1 MGLISIPIFDGGLI
15 TNMDPEDIPKDAC
28 SATANFEID
37 VRGKL
42 SKRKGRV
49 AIGSAV
55 STRAFVQ
62 AAKWIVAA
70 TNYWLTYDT
79 TARLIERYS
88 GTMGSQTALGAALA
102 AGTTDIKI
110 LIFGDHARFATGITN
125 KARWYGYLTRQY
137 FFGGWDPNSGGA
149 YEVQDAIPSYPSTWG
164 YPDITTTGNGNN
176 PVGYYYYKFVP
187 IFDGNQEIPLGE
199 SFAKHQT
206 TSSGLFLKVGLSL
219 STDNFNKRITA
230 IKMYRSYDTSDI
242 APVYSHVKT
251 IPVNSKATHAHKE
264 TTSSS
269 SNVGTKLYLP
279 DYAVSASGHNNM
291 WIELGASTGYYYRI
305 ASGNN
310 TQRTYTIDALYSSS
324 STAIITFDGFQTSL
338 WNGSWKI
345 FEDNG
350 SGTGPHASTV
360 NDSAATG
367 GYAGKDI
374 IFENG
379 WDWAKNERN
388 DWVAK
393 ASSQERV
400 IYNSFKKA
408 VQVSGDFT
416 TEADGLSIELTNG
429 YYFGSPDAAF
439 DMYVFDG
446 DLIDAGDHP
455 LGALDKIV
463 VNYKY
468 GQYIDG
474 RLYVANVRLDPDGD
488 AEDYDNFII
497 YSELLQPDILP
508 IVNFIQIKDIQG
520 GAITGLAKI
529 FSDLVVLCER
539 GIYRLSIPSSNPATF
554 SLLEAEENIGCIAD
568 NSVCQAMGTV
578 FFAGAD
584 HVYALDQNF
593 IPKPITEP
601 IKDVYQGTA
610 SLSSTRIIFD
620 PKKQRLLCRFGSDR
634 NNIYVLDLVRYATGQ
649 IVWNKMDMQA
659 YPVDVIAIDEDLK
672 TYTVTNT

>member
-1 MGLISIPIFDGGLI
+1 M
-15 TNMDPEDIPKDAC
+15 
-28 SATANFEID
+28 
-37 VRGKL
+37 
-42 SKRKGRV
+42 
-49 AIGSAV
+49 
-55 STRAFVQ
+55 
-62 AAKWIVAA
+62 
-70 TNYWLTYDT
+70 
-79 TARLIERYS
+79 
-88 GTMGSQTALGAALA
+88 
-102 AGTTDIKI
+102 
-110 LIFGDHARFATGITN
+110 
-125 KARWYGYLTRQY
+125 
-137 FFGGWDPNSGGA
+137 
-149 YEVQDAIPSYPSTWG
+149 
-164 YPDITTTGNGNN
+164 
-176 PVGYYYYKFVP
+176 
-187 IFDGNQEIPLGE
+187 
-199 SFAKHQT
+199 
-206 TSSGLFLKVGLSL
+206 
-219 STDNFNKRITA
+219 
-230 IKMYRSYDTSDI
+230 
-242 APVYSHVKT
+242 
-251 IPVNSKATHAHKE
+251 
-264 TTSSS
+264 
-269 SNVGTKLYLP
+269 
-279 DYAVSASGHNNM
+279 
-291 WIELGASTGYYYRI
+291 
-305 ASGNN
+305 
-310 TQRTYTIDALYSSS
+310 
-324 STAIITFDGFQTSL
+324 
-338 WNGSWKI
+338 
-345 FEDNG
+345 
-350 SGTGPHASTV
+350 
-360 NDSAATG
+360 
-367 GYAGKDI
+367 
-374 IFENG
+374 
-379 WDWAKNERN
+379 
-388 DWVAK
+388 AK

>member
-388 DWVAK
+388 GWVAK